1 MNKLCIAS
9 TIALCLAGTANAQ
22 VRPGEPI
29 AGQAPTYA
37 VDGLALGSKV
47 KFESAAYRDYK
58 CSPSEQFD
66 GFTWCQRWRRDSERR
81 GSFEATY
88 SILHAKDGTVVYAN
102 RHQQPAFFDAGE
114 TDRDIQNYSRRF
126 GETPR
131 ITRIPRRSG
140 TSDAILATWGK
151 VELEPLD
158 NDSVRSLAEGKSP
171 RKGLLVDFLG
181 NFTRSAQEGL
191 PIYRI
196 VGGAGF
202 VWAASFDQRGRG
214 TLRFAAVDPS
224 GLTPIP
230 VPNASVAQPV
240 QPAPVPDA
248 SVANPV
254 QPAPV
259 QVPDAS
265 VAQPV
270 PPAPMPVPDASVARP
285 VQPAPVP
292 VPDVSVSKPTP
303 VPAPPLPAPQ
313 SAARQSDDRQPSL
326 DQAELAAAIRGRRDA
341 EATVAQLQAELSTA
355 ARART
360 EAELART
367 EAEKAARQA
376 RTDAEVAYREFA
388 AARDYANAAKAEID
402 RLMAAGGTPPSS
414 VNIIV
419 LIGICATA
427 ILLLVIW
434 VLSRLRSALPSHP
447 VDVGRADAASEERND
462 DSEGALVPLSAAA
475 ESSEEKTE
483 PSIDQ
488 DDLVKQ
494 LAKSLGV
501 QDPLTPLPAEVSLDG
516 EGGQPAIEAEQPE
529 QAQAATSD
537 AGGLETLPV
546 GSPSSSSSQDDLE
559 ASKSIVPHIPN
570 AGELEETKPV
580 DRESLAPLP
589 EKAGPS

>member
-9 TIALCLAGTANAQ
+9 TIALCLAGTASAQ

-47 KFESAAYRDYK
+47 RFESAAYRDYK
-58 CSPSEQFD
+58 CGPSEQFD

-81 GSFEATY
+81 GPFEATY

-158 NDSVRSLAEGKSP
+158 NDGVRSLAEGKSP

-214 TLRFAAVDPS
+214 TLRFAAVDAS

-240 QPAPVPDA
+240 QPAPIPVPDA
-248 SVANPV
+248 SAAQPV
-254 QPAPV
+254 QPAPIP
-259 QVPDAS
+259 VPDAS

-270 PPAPMPVPDASVARP
+270 
-285 VQPAPVP
+285 QPAPVQ

-313 SAARQSDDRQPSL
+313 SAARQSDDQQPSL
-326 DQAELAAAIRGRRDA
+326 DQAELATAIRGRRDA

-402 RLMAAGGTPPSS
+402 RLMAAGGAPPSS
-414 VNIIV
+414 VNMIV
-419 LIGICATA
+419 LLGIGATA

-447 VDVGRADAASEERND
+447 VDAGRADAASEERND
-462 DSEGALVPLSAAA
+462 NAEGALVPLLAAS

-501 QDPLTPLPAEVSLDG
+501 QDPLTPLPAAVSSDG
-516 EGGQPAIEAEQPE
+516 HGGQPAIEAEQPE

-580 DRESLAPLP
+580 DRESLAPQP

>member
-58 CSPSEQFD
+58 CGPSEQFD

-131 ITRIPRRSG
+131 ITRMPRRSG
-140 TSDAILATWGK
+140 TSDAMLATWGK

-158 NDSVRSLAEGKSP
+158 DDGVRSLAEGKSP

-214 TLRFAAVDPS
+214 TLRFAAVDAS

-240 QPAPVPDA
+240 QPAPV
-248 SVANPV
+248 
-254 QPAPV
+254 Q
-259 QVPDAS
+259 
-265 VAQPV
+265 
-270 PPAPMPVPDASVARP
+270 
-285 VQPAPVP
+285 

-303 VPAPPLPAPQ
+303 VPAPRLPAPQ
-313 SAARQSDDRQPSL
+313 SAARQSNDQQPSL

-376 RTDAEVAYREFA
+376 RTDAEIAYREFA

-402 RLMAAGGTPPSS
+402 RLMAAGGAPPSS

-447 VDVGRADAASEERND
+447 VDAGRADAASEERND
-462 DSEGALVPLSAAA
+462 NAEGALVPLSAAS

-501 QDPLTPLPAEVSLDG
+501 QDPLTPLPAAVSSDG
-516 EGGQPAIEAEQPE
+516 HGGQPAIEAEQPE

-580 DRESLAPLP
+580 DRDSLAPQP

>member
-9 TIALCLAGTANAQ
+9 TIALCLVGTANAQ

-131 ITRIPRRSG
+131 ITRIPRRAG

-240 QPAPVPDA
+240 QPAPV
-248 SVANPV
+248 
-254 QPAPV
+254 

-270 PPAPMPVPDASVARP
+270 QPAPIPVPDASVAQP
-285 VQPAPVP
+285 VQPAPVQG
-292 VPDVSVSKPTP
+292 PDVSASKPTP

-313 SAARQSDDRQPSL
+313 IAARQSDDQQPSL

-341 EATVAQLQAELSTA
+341 EATVAQLQAQLSTA

-367 EAEKAARQA
+367 EAEKAARAA
-376 RTDAEVAYREFA
+376 RTDAEIAYREFA

-402 RLMAAGGTPPSS
+402 RLMAAGGTPPPSI
-414 VNIIV
+414 NILA

-447 VDVGRADAASEERND
+447 VEAGRGDAASEERND
-462 DSEGALVPLSAAA
+462 DAEGALVPLSAAS

-488 DDLVKQ
+488 EDLVKQ

-516 EGGQPAIEAEQPE
+516 EGGQPAVEAEQPE
-529 QAQAATSD
+529 QAHAATSD

-580 DRESLAPLP
+580 DRESLAPQP

>member
-47 KFESAAYRDYK
+47 RFESAAYRDYK
-58 CSPSEQFD
+58 CGPSEQFD

-81 GSFEATY
+81 GPFEATY

-140 TSDAILATWGK
+140 TSDAMLATWGK

-248 SVANPV
+248 SVAP
-254 QPAPV
+254 
-259 QVPDAS
+259 
-265 VAQPV
+265 PV
-270 PPAPMPVPDASVARP
+270 P
-285 VQPAPVP
+285 PAPVP

-313 SAARQSDDRQPSL
+313 SAARQSDDQQPSL

-341 EATVAQLQAELSTA
+341 EATVAQLQAELSTT

-360 EAELART
+360 EAELARK

-376 RTDAEVAYREFA
+376 RTDAEIAYREFA

-419 LIGICATA
+419 LLGICATA

-434 VLSRLRSALPSHP
+434 VLSRLRSALPSQP
-447 VDVGRADAASEERND
+447 VEAGRADTASEERND
-462 DSEGALVPLSAAA
+462 DAEGALVPLSAAS

-501 QDPLTPLPAEVSLDG
+501 QDPFTPLPAEVSLDG

-546 GSPSSSSSQDDLE
+546 DSPSSSPRQDDLE

-570 AGELEETKPV
+570 AGELEETKSV
-580 DRESLAPLP
+580 DRESLAPQP
-589 EKAGPS
+589 EKTGPS

>member
-47 KFESAAYRDYK
+47 RFESAAYRDYK

-81 GSFEATY
+81 GPFEATY

-214 TLRFAAVDPS
+214 TLRFAAVDAS

-248 SVANPV
+248 SAAQPVQPAPLPVPDASVAQPV

-259 QVPDAS
+259 QVPDVS
-265 VAQPV
+265 VA
-270 PPAPMPVPDASVARP
+270 
-285 VQPAPVP
+285 
-292 VPDVSVSKPTP
+292 KPTP
-303 VPAPPLPAPQ
+303 VPTPPLPVPQ
-313 SAARQSDDRQPSL
+313 SAARQSNDQQPSL
-326 DQAELAAAIRGRRDA
+326 DQAELAAAVRGRRDA
-341 EATVAQLQAELSTA
+341 EATVAQLQAELSTATAELSTA

-376 RTDAEVAYREFA
+376 RTDAEIARREFA

-402 RLMAAGGTPPSS
+402 RLMAAGGAPPSS

-419 LIGICATA
+419 LLGIGATA
-427 ILLLVIW
+427 ILILVIW

-447 VDVGRADAASEERND
+447 VDAGRADAASEERND
-462 DSEGALVPLSAAA
+462 DAEGALVPLSAAS

-501 QDPLTPLPAEVSLDG
+501 QDPLTPLPAEVSSDG
-516 EGGQPAIEAEQPE
+516 DGGQPAIEAEQPE

-546 GSPSSSSSQDDLE
+546 DSPSSSPRQDELE

-570 AGELEETKPV
+570 AGEMEETKSV
-580 DRESLAPLP
+580 DRDSLAPQP